1 VGKVF
6 ALWWPIAAFVTIGL
20 EHSIANIFLIPAGI
34 ALGAKVTVTDFLMKN
49 LLPVTIGNT
58 IAGVLCVAVV
68 AAVGLKERFA
78 LLIQLLVIETIYHID
93 ALSHLDR
100 SLL

>member
-34 ALGAKVTVTDFLMKN
+34 ALGAKVTVADFLMKN

-58 IAGVLCVAVV
+58 IAGVLCVAV
-68 AAVGLKERFA
+68 LN
-78 LLIQLLVIETIYHID
+78 
-93 ALSHLDR
+93 
-100 SLL
+100 SLLYGSLGKGSIFQ